1 MAKGPLGRVVLIL
14 LAVFGFGIYLA
25 WNGWRGWLTKEILVR
40 GKFSPDYVAYAAGP
54 HADTFL
60 FEVWLRVG
68 AGLLL
73 VLLGAGCS
81 LMLLLSPRRN
91 EAIHAADSAFISGIK
106 RKLMWFG
113 ALLLFAI
120 CVVVVTAVANG
131 T

>member
-81 LMLLLSPRRN
+81 LLLLLSPRRN
-91 EAIHAADSAFISGIK
+91 EAIYAADSAFISSIK
-106 RKLMWFG
+106 RKLMWLG
-113 ALLLFAI
+113 ALLLLAI
-120 CVVVVTAVANG
+120 CVVVVTAVAKG

>member
-1 MAKGPLGRVVLIL
+1 MAKGPLGRVVVIL
-14 LAVFGFGIYLA
+14 LAVFGFGIYLV
-25 WNGWRGWLTKEILVR
+25 WNGWRGWLAREILVR

-60 FEVWLRVG
+60 FEVWLRIG

-73 VLLGAGCS
+73 VLLGVGCS

-91 EAIHAADSAFISGIK
+91 EALYAADSAFMSSIK
-106 RKLMWFG
+106 SKLMWLG
-113 ALLLFAI
+113 ALLLLAI